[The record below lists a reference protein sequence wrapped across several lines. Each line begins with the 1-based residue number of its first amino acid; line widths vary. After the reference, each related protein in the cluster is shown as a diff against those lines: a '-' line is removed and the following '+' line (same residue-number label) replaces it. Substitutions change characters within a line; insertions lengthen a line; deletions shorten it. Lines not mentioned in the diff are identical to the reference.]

1 MEVFNKAKSFILN
14 AIKPTLLYIVDIRKF
29 KNVKKSTLGWRYG
42 VHILLVY
49 MLHVRTVLKI

>member
-14 AIKPTLLYIVDIRKF
+14 AIKPTLLYIVDIGKF

-42 VHILLVY
+42 VHMLLVY
-49 MLHVRTVLKI
+49 MLHVRTV